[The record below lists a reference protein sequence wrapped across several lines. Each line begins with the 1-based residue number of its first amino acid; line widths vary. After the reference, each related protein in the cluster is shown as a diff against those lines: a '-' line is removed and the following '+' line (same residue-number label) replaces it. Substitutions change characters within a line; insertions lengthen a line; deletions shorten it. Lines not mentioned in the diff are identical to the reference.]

1 MTDYLLKTAASLFG
15 ADKAVTVAEPSMCAE
30 DFAFYLTEKPGAF
43 AWLGTALPDEEAWPL
58 HNCHFTAPEDIL
70 WRGAALLAQLALGM
84 E

>member
-1 MTDYLLKTAASLFG
+1 
-15 ADKAVTVAEPSMCAE
+15 MCAE

-43 AWLGTALPDEEAWPL
+43 AWLGTALPEEEAWPL

-84 E
+84 PG